1 MDIYRKKVHAQK
13 NVVNF
18 ALYIAMFPQLVAGP
32 IIRYG
37 DIEMQL
43 TGRKISIR
51 KVGQGAALFVFGL
64 AKKVLLAD
72 SVGKIFEQIS
82 ASPAGSLSALTAW
95 IGCISF
101 AFQIYFD
108 FSGYSDMAIGLGR
121 MFGFE
126 FRKNF
131 DHPYVAKSV
140 SEFWRRWHISLTSWF
155 REYVYIPLGGSHCSA
170 SENIRNLLIVWLL
183 TGMWHGAAWNYIVW
197 GRLLWRDPCD
207 GEICMGCFGGSDA
220 PGSATYLH
228 DSHCSGGVGLFLQP
242 QSGICTALSGGNGRR
257 RRRNRGYGRMVHTYK
272 PLAPVSGS
280 AALFFQSRAY
290 GLSEGD
296 RSFRSDRKRQTE
308 ICGRDS
314 SLYGCLCSLC
324 SISCY
329 GRIQYIHLFQILGG
343 IMDKKKKKKGYAE
356 ALLGMV
362 FLLFLFIIMIINLIV
377 PDSSI
382 SEEENRVLSSGPAF
396 SLNNILSGTFMEQVE
411 EYASDQFAGRN
422 ILRRLKVGVDMLGGV
437 RQEGDVYIGS
447 DGQLLEEIKVP
458 EQENL
463 QANLDAIRQFT
474 EDYPDLTVNMILVPD
489 AANILSGS
497 LPALAAVENQSQLI
511 SMVKN
516 GLADSVGWID
526 ASSVLNRHRSEKI
539 YYKTDRYWTA
549 LGAFYTFQEAA
560 PALGISEDVSDKY
573 VSYTVSGSFNG
584 SLAARSGACLDEKET
599 IEIYAPTQGDDDV
612 IVDYVDEGKRTSSLY
627 DSACLEG
634 RNQYEVY
641 LGGDTSL
648 LDIRTVSTSQK
659 RILVV
664 KDSFAN
670 CFIPLL
676 APYFR
681 EIVVV
686 DPRYYSGTIEDIM
699 ATYKITDTLF
709 LYSGNGFFTD
719 NSISGVFTG
728 E

>member
-1 MDIYRKKVHAQK
+1 
-13 NVVNF
+13 
-18 ALYIAMFPQLVAGP
+18 
-32 IIRYG
+32 
-37 DIEMQL
+37 
-43 TGRKISIR
+43 
-51 KVGQGAALFVFGL
+51 
-64 AKKVLLAD
+64 
-72 SVGKIFEQIS
+72 
-82 ASPAGSLSALTAW
+82 
-95 IGCISF
+95 
-101 AFQIYFD
+101 
-108 FSGYSDMAIGLGR
+108 
-121 MFGFE
+121 
-126 FRKNF
+126 
-131 DHPYVAKSV
+131 
-140 SEFWRRWHISLTSWF
+140 
-155 REYVYIPLGGSHCSA
+155 
-170 SENIRNLLIVWLL
+170 
-183 TGMWHGAAWNYIVW
+183 
-197 GRLLWRDPCD
+197 
-207 GEICMGCFGGSDA
+207 
-220 PGSATYLH
+220 
-228 DSHCSGGVGLFLQP
+228 
-242 QSGICTALSGGNGRR
+242 
-257 RRRNRGYGRMVHTYK
+257 
-272 PLAPVSGS
+272 
-280 AALFFQSRAY
+280 
-290 GLSEGD
+290 
-296 RSFRSDRKRQTE
+296 
-308 ICGRDS
+308 
-314 SLYGCLCSLC
+314 
-324 SISCY
+324 
-329 GRIQYIHLFQILGG
+329 
-343 IMDKKKKKKGYAE
+343 MDKKKKKKGYAE

-599 IEIYAPTQGDDDV
+599 IEIYASTQGDDDV